1 MKMYEQNLEDRK
13 NGRSE
18 EIGVET
24 KFGQKTACPDMATF
38 LPNFYKESTG
48 FKIWK
53 DLAEVWNIQIFGHL
67 NI

>member
-1 MKMYEQNLEDRK
+1 LA
-13 NGRSE
+13 

-38 LPNFYKESTG
+38 LPNLGKRITG
-48 FKIWK
+48 FEIWK
-53 DLAEVWNIQIFGHL
+53 RFGGGLKDPNIGNL